1 MFLEQQNVTVHTV
14 SELLW
19 YLQLSPSDS
28 PESVSSP
35 SDSPKTTVAKSSHY
49 KDLSP
54 ENVPIVM
61 SEGDLSQPRPPPV
74 ISIDRPTPSIFA
86 LVIGIN
92 KYLDPGIDNLY
103 GAVADADSIRDF
115 LVQDLGIP
123 QKQIKDL
130 RNEEA
135 TRNAIETEI
144 QKLSNNPAI
153 EINSAILIF
162 YAGHGAQ
169 TRAPKDWPARDGM
182 IEMLLPHDFALDGSD
197 DDRGQGVLD
206 VKLRYLLEELASK
219 KGNNIT
225 CIFDSCHS
233 GSGTRSDE
241 KNSSFVVRGID
252 LPQNYTIPLS
262 MFSSNFISE
271 SSRASSIA
279 KGSENFGLLSHVLL
293 SACLPEQEA
302 KEIQGSGVFTSALL
316 KLLREYGVDKLTYEE
331 VVDHLPVLYEQNPQ
345 CEGVNRH
352 RILFNSKVPSPRREL
367 YPVHRSVE
375 KPDHFTLQAG
385 EAHGIAMGAEF
396 DIYADRN
403 LTSFI
408 GTVTVPEPPSCFNTF
423 CTAKPGAE
431 ADSNSALLHFLE
443 PAYALQT
450 RLGELKAIRVLI
462 PLEEDFLDLFRLIG
476 SDIQKGDNVILP
488 VDSKDD
494 QPDLIISSH
503 YSSESR
509 SKVVQFE
516 IMSQICRQHGL
527 TSMPFDINLADLDS
541 GERIHHILRSA
552 AHFYRHL
559 NRSPKSK
566 LIDKATNILLECFK
580 LKESEDID
588 SFDDV
593 LTPDP
598 DGENLNVGGV
608 ITIDVDEKE
617 EEPFGYKI
625 TNNTSLNLYASLL
638 YFDFS
643 DLSIDPHFLPPTAK
657 NDIIETPLPAKG
669 CLTIGYGSSGT
680 PPYGFSVRDRQDVD
694 VGALKLF
701 LSTDRV
707 DHGAIAQKSPFED
720 HRGGKKRKPSKR
732 SLWDSMTVII
742 VQRKKHV

>member
-1 MFLEQQNVTVHTV
+1 
-14 SELLW
+14 
-19 YLQLSPSDS
+19 
-28 PESVSSP
+28 
-35 SDSPKTTVAKSSHY
+35 
-49 KDLSP
+49 
-54 ENVPIVM
+54 M
-61 SEGDLSQPRPPPV
+61 SEGGLSH
-74 ISIDRPTPSIFA
+74 PTPSIFA

-115 LVQDLGIP
+115 LVQDLGVP
-123 QKQIKDL
+123 QEQIRDL

-144 QKLSNNPAI
+144 QKLSNNPTI
-153 EINSAILIF
+153 EKNSAILIF

-169 TRAPKDWPARDGM
+169 MRAPEDWPARDGK

-197 DDRGQGVLD
+197 YDRGQGVLD
-206 VKLRYLLEELASK
+206 VKLRSLLEELASK

-233 GSGTRSDE
+233 GSGTRGDE
-241 KNSSFVVRGID
+241 KNPNFVVRGID
-252 LPQNYTIPLS
+252 LPQSYTIP
-262 MFSSNFISE
+262 SSI
-271 SSRASSIA
+271 ASSIA
-279 KGSENFGLLSHVLL
+279 KGSENSGLLSHVLL

-316 KLLREYGVDKLTYEE
+316 KLLREYGADKLTYEE
-331 VVDHLPVLYEQNPQ
+331 VVAHLPVLYEQNPQ
-345 CEGVNRH
+345 CEGVNKH

-367 YPVHRSVE
+367 HPVHRSDK
-375 KPDHFTLQAG
+375 KPYHFMLQAG
-385 EAHGIAMGAEF
+385 EAHGIALGAEF
-396 DIYADRN
+396 NIYADRE
-403 LTSFI
+403 LASFI
-408 GTVTVPEPPSCFNTF
+408 GTVIVSKPPSCFETF
-423 CTAKPGAE
+423 CTAQPGAE
-431 ADSNSALLHFLE
+431 NSALLDFSE

-450 RLGELKAIRVLI
+450 RLGELKAIRVFI
-462 PLEEDFLDLFRLIG
+462 PIDEDFLDLFRLID
-476 SDIQKGDNVILP
+476 SDIQKGDNAILL

-527 TSMPFDINLADLDS
+527 TSMPFDINLADSNS

-559 NRSPKSK
+559 NRAPKSK
-566 LIDKATNILLECFK
+566 DLDKGTRVLLECFK
-580 LKESEDID
+580 LKEDIE
-588 SFDDV
+588 SFIEGRDA
-593 LTPDP
+593 LMPDP
-598 DGENLNVGGV
+598 DGENLNDGGL
-608 ITIDVDEKE
+608 ITIDVDEEE

-657 NDIIETPLPAKG
+657 NGVIETPLPAKG

-680 PPYGFSVRDRQDVD
+680 PPYGFSVRERQNVD

-701 LSTDRV
+701 LSTDHV
-707 DHGAIAQKSPFED
+707 DYGAIAQKSPFED
-720 HRGGKKRKPSKR
+720 HRGGKKIRKPSKI